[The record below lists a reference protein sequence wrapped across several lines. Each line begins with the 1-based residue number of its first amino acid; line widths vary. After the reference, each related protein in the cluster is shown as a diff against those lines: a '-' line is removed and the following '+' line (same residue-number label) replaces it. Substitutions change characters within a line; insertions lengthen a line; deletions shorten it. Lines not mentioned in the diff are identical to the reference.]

1 MSFKFMHSKIDTRS
15 SVPSLSDIVKLAQTK
30 KALGG
35 QVKTASAQVP
45 TKVAKKKEAEEE
57 VESEETE
64 EKEDGDEKEENVAFP
79 GAAPKFKKK
88 ESKAS
93 TKVAEKDK
101 EEGKSSGQPE
111 AEAKLVNEPK
121 KPEGAKGTGGG
132 KKKGEGDEGKSS
144 GQLDVEPLHQLGE
157 STGEKPG
164 DLETQKGEKKSEK
177 KESSARFVRVAELTD
192 KQKSFLRATWSLY
205 WPKSFIDALLAAK

>member
-35 QVKTASAQVP
+35 QVKTAAAQVP

-57 VESEETE
+57 VESEE
-64 EKEDGDEKEENVAFP
+64 KEDGEEKEENAAFP

-101 EEGKSSGQPE
+101 EEGESSGQPE

-121 KPEGAKGTGGG
+121 KPEGAKGTGG
-132 KKKGEGDEGKSS
+132 KKKGEGDEGESS
-144 GQLDVEPLHQLGE
+144 GQLDVEPLHQKGE
-157 STGEKPG
+157 STGEKPAG
-164 DLETQKGEKKSEK
+164 LDTQKGGEKGEK